1 MSTCHEADDKHKNL
15 NKKCRIGALQKRK
28 TKMKYLLIMAAIFLT
43 SMQSGC
49 SLYQKIFTQKS
60 PAVAPREATP
70 KASSTVSHS
79 LSECQAI
86 SHDIDRAAKR
96 LNELELLSNSKQC
109 H

>member
-1 MSTCHEADDKHKNL
+1 
-15 NKKCRIGALQKRK
+15 
-28 TKMKYLLIMAAIFLT
+28 MKYLLIMAAIFLT
-43 SMQSGC
+43 FMQSGC

-60 PAVAPREATP
+60 PTVVPREATP
-70 KASSTVSHS
+70 NASSSHS